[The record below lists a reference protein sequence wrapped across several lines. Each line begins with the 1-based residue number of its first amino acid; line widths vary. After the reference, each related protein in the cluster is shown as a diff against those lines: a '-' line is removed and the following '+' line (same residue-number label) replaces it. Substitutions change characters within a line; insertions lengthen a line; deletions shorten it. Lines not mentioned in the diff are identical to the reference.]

1 MHRTKLCILFML
13 LATASNTGATK
24 WKWVVAK
31 DLCAGIIGDCQNAN
45 ECTTTAV
52 GPCEGGET
60 SPKAYLKSRFVGMA
74 FVNLEKYLAC
84 ADPNSCNDM
93 KIIQPSGLGYRDY
106 SGAKTT
112 PNGGKYAY
120 VMSGNTFGTN
130 SADVYAGVASYINTG
145 DKNIETSTN
154 VVYAAGTTT
163 AARVSRGDST
173 IGAPNGPF
181 EVCIVEP
188 SSTSGVCKKNA
199 TFEPG
204 ALKFS
209 VFGYTIVGPNIN
221 ADSGLDYFGV
231 RMELQAVGFDVN
243 EVLVGTHDTHFHKF
257 SEFDIN
263 SQVKSLSLIHA
274 SGGINIEFPE
284 MYNAGS
290 VNSGDSGEIFPVA
303 STKHV
308 KIRIHGVDGEKQSIY
323 IDYLFHQNPDFTM
336 DNKYFMYDPTI
347 TEVKSK
353 EDTSK
358 APAAAIS
365 LYLMI
370 GSVAVI
376 LWNSV

>member
-1 MHRTKLCILFML
+1 ML
-13 LATASNTGATK
+13 LATAINTGATK
-24 WKWVVAK
+24 WNWVVAK
-31 DLCAGIIGDCQNAN
+31 DLCAGIIGDCQNAD

-60 SPKAYLKSRFVGMA
+60 SPKAYLKSRFVGIA

-93 KIIQPSGLGYRDY
+93 KVLQPSGLGYRDY

-154 VVYAAGTTT
+154 VVYGAGTTT

-173 IGAPNGPF
+173 IGAPNGPY
-181 EVCIVEP
+181 EVCITDT
-188 SSTSGVCKKNA
+188 SATSGVCAKNA

-209 VFGYTIVGPNIN
+209 IFGRTLVSGSGSIP
-221 ADSGLDYFGV
+221 ADSNLDYFGV

-243 EVLVGTHDTHFHKF
+243 EVLVGTYDTLFHKL

-263 SQVKSLSLIHA
+263 SQEAEGVKSLTLTHA
-274 SGGINIEFPE
+274 SGGIKIEFIGW
-284 MYNAGS
+284 YNFGTINHDGS
-290 VNSGDSGEIFPVA
+290 FRVDGRKQVKVRISRVA
-303 STKHV
+303 
-308 KIRIHGVDGEKQSIY
+308 GEKQSIY

-347 TEVKSK
+347 AEVKSK
-353 EDTSK
+353 EGNVSN

-376 LWNSV
+376 LWNSL